1 MERIVTWWVDEGGKG
16 WKGGSSLGEENEDDM
31 DVDSQ
36 DDRKI
41 KFISPEAWHD
51 CLSAAINHTVV
62 TQTSLTPS
70 TLTSTYSFLNSLL
83 APMNSSNTLPAQ
95 LLALDGKEVR
105 NIPSHPLLTGD
116 CCSI

>member
-16 WKGGSSLGEENEDDM
+16 WKGGSSLDEENEDDM

-36 DDRKI
+36 DRKI

-70 TLTSTYSFLNSLL
+70 TLTSTYTFLNSLL

-105 NIPSHPLLTGD
+105 NIPSHLTD
-116 CCSI
+116 W